1 MKSQAS
7 HYLTEKLGFT
17 AIEATVYL
25 CLLAEHPQTGYK
37 ISTTI
42 SKSRSST
49 YQSLKSLENK
59 HAIIRLEGTEFGEY
73 IPVPIEEYM
82 NRKEKEFQMQKEE
95 IIEAFKDIVPEEQQE
110 YIYQITRT
118 EQLYS
123 RIQTMIHEAKAMILV
138 DTDDAPLQ
146 IIHDWLEVKAKENVN
161 VMIETLGKKQDDHC
175 FHINLQKITPK
186 DMEWNADWLCLSVD
200 GEQFL
205 ISLLNKE
212 TGELI
217 HALWC
222 GNPYISPWVYNG
234 MLHEFSFRVLLQMIE
249 EEDDREKLL
258 KSITAF
264 TNRFFQP
271 VKGFQRLQEKLLI

>member
-1 MKSQAS
+1 MKSQAN
-7 HYLTEKLGFT
+7 HYLIEKLGFT
-17 AIEATVYL
+17 PIEATVYL
-25 CLLAEHPQTGYK
+25 CLLSEHPQTGYK
-37 ISTTI
+37 VSTTI

-49 YQSLKSLENK
+49 YQALKSLENK
-59 HAIIRLEGTEFGEY
+59 HAIIRLEGTEYGEY
-73 IPVPIEEYM
+73 IPVSIEHYM
-82 NRKEKEFQMQKEE
+82 DQKEKEFRSQKEE
-95 IIEAFKDIVPEEQQE
+95 IIEAFKDIVPETQQE

-123 RIQTMIHEAKAMILV
+123 TVQSMIQKAQSMILV

-146 IIHDWLEVKAKENVN
+146 IIQDWLNAKANENVN
-161 VMIETLGKKQDDHC
+161 VMIETLGEKHDDNC
-175 FHINLQKITPK
+175 FHINLKQITPK
-186 DMEWNADWLCLSVD
+186 DTKWDADWLCLSVD

-205 ISLLNKE
+205 ISLLNKD

-217 HALWC
+217 HAIWC

-249 EEDDREKLL
+249 EEDDKEELL
-258 KSITAF
+258 KRITAF

-271 VKGFQRLQEKLLI
+271 VKGFQRLQEKLMN